1 MVGRVRVLG
10 GFAAFGAFWGAWGAT
25 LPAIQSHAGVDD
37 GQLGVALLCVGAGAL
52 ASMRPAGTLVDRW
65 GAPALPAI
73 LAAFGAAALLPAL
86 ATSAVALGAAL
97 LVLGATSGAVDVAI
111 NAEGVRSEAAT
122 GRPVLSLAH
131 GTFSACVVAGS
142 LAAGGLRAAGAGPE
156 TVLAA
161 VGAVVVA
168 TAAALLRA
176 PAAGGARAPAR
187 ASLRNLPRLLIVLGG
202 LCALAFF
209 VENAWQ
215 SWGAVHLESDL
226 DASPAVGALAPALFA
241 GAAAA
246 SRLGGHALAGRVR
259 ELTLLRAGATLGAA
273 GTLLGALAP
282 TAGLALVGVVV
293 AGGGISICAPVLF
306 SIAGR
311 GADEAVRGAAVSVVT
326 TIAYLGFLVGP
337 AAVGLLANA
346 TTLETSLAAVSGV
359 ALALAILA
367 PGAPPPGLDS
377 KGRQCQT
384 AREARGP
391 ADWGA
396 PDDPLVLVGCRGE
409 RVRHATVMR
418 AAR

>member
-86 ATSAVALGAAL
+86 ATSPVALGAAL

-161 VGAVVVA
+161 VGAVVLA
-168 TAAALLRA
+168 TAAVLLRA

-187 ASLRNLPRLLIVLGG
+187 ASLRHLPRLLIVLGG

-259 ELTLLRAGATLGAA
+259 ELTLLRAGAILGAA

-282 TAGLALVGVVV
+282 AAGLALVGVAV

-311 GADEAVRGAAVSVVT
+311 GADEAVRGAAVSIVT

-337 AAVGLLANA
+337 AAVGLLASA

-359 ALALAILA
+359 AVALAILA
-367 PGAPPPGLDS
+367 PLSTPTPG
-377 KGRQCQT
+377 
-384 AREARGP
+384 
-391 ADWGA
+391 
-396 PDDPLVLVGCRGE
+396 
-409 RVRHATVMR
+409 
-418 AAR
+418 